1 MDIECPTCA
10 EPWEVEHMRHDEPH
24 EWGLSEEDVDGL
36 LQTGAFS
43 GAADPRRQAAKAA
56 GWEFAGNSLLSF
68 VRCPNCKHAP
78 ATVPSFAGLIAAE
91 RRQAVALVAE
101 LLDGDEDGM
110 AAILQD
116 LPAMLAA
123 AA

>member
-1 MDIECPTCA
+1 MDIECPTCG

-24 EWGLSEEDVDGL
+24 EWNLSDQEVDDL

-43 GAADPRRQAAKAA
+43 GPEDARRQAAAAA
-56 GWEFAGNSLLSF
+56 GWDFASNSLLSF
-68 VRCPNCKHAP
+68 IRCPNCKDAP
-78 ATVPSFAGLIAAE
+78 GGPGFVSQIAAD
-91 RRQAVALVAE
+91 RRRAVALVAE
-101 LLDGDEDGM
+101 LLEGDEDGM